1 MYTLPF
7 CSSIVVFRDS
17 KYLSTTIFI
26 KINLGDADKFNRR
39 VFSSYFW
46 DFWQV
51 IYYLFEIF
59 QNELARA
66 SSITLRR
73 IGSTLG
79 ALRLCC
85 TNSMANRYKLRYQ
98 CISTLTGGTGTSGIG
113 TF

>member
-1 MYTLPF
+1 ML
-7 CSSIVVFRDS
+7 
-17 KYLSTTIFI
+17 
-26 KINLGDADKFNRR
+26 RR
-39 VFSSYFW
+39 RGAGKPAGGRP
-46 DFWQV
+46 
-51 IYYLFEIF
+51 L
-59 QNELARA
+59 L
-66 SSITLRR
+66 TLRR

>member
-1 MYTLPF
+1 MNQYSSTGTRAKKHGGPDTASGHGEFSAKRITL
-7 CSSIVVFRDS
+7 SYD
-17 KYLSTTIFI
+17 
-26 KINLGDADKFNRR
+26 KILINTFLLFNCGMLQMQTS
-39 VFSSYFW
+39 VM
-46 DFWQV
+46 
-51 IYYLFEIF
+51 L
-59 QNELARA
+59 
-66 SSITLRR
+66 TLRR

>member
-1 MYTLPF
+1 MKSRIF
-7 CSSIVVFRDS
+7 NG
-17 KYLSTTIFI
+17 YLLMQKVRCFDT
-26 KINLGDADKFNRR
+26 DK
-39 VFSSYFW
+39 VGKESYFFLLS
-46 DFWQV
+46 DFTLYEISNQ
-51 IYYLFEIF
+51 ILLYL
-59 QNELARA
+59 
-66 SSITLRR
+66 TLRR